1 MSDNNKKPLNISER
15 INAFFSLLNKRER
28 FSFWLM
34 GGINTFFLIVMSIFT
49 DASVLYCLAF
59 WTLIQVLIVAYYIF
73 VNKFE
78 RKTRSR
84 EWIDAIAFAVVA
96 ATLIRTFFI
105 EAYTIPTSS
114 MEKSLL
120 IGDFLFV
127 SKVNYG
133 PRAPMTPI
141 SFPFAHNTMPVTNGK
156 SYLEWFKMPYLRLPG
171 FQKVKN
177 NDVVVFNY
185 PYENDRPL
193 DKKENYIK
201 RCLGIAGDTILV
213 VRQQVF
219 INGKAAE
226 NPPKMQQFYRVKTDG
241 SDVFN
246 QKLIRKLDLLEGGA
260 TQEQNVFTINLTQ
273 ESKAKLAATPGVIS
287 IDSLP
292 DPDPEALNGYY
303 EYGKKFGWTVD
314 NFGPLYI
321 PKAGD
326 VIQLSDATYKMYDR
340 AIRVYE
346 NNPDFTEK
354 DGHFYLGGK
363 EITSY
368 TFKQN
373 YYFMMGDNRHNSADS
388 RFWGFVPEDH
398 IVGKALFIWMSW
410 DSGAPSITEKIRWK
424 RLFTGIK

>member
-1 MSDNNKKPLNISER
+1 MNQPKKPSKNPTELVKM
-15 INAFFSLLNKRER
+15 FFALLNKRER

-34 GGINTFFLIVMSIFT
+34 GGINTFFLIVMTLFT
-49 DASVLYCLAF
+49 SVQFLHGIAF
-59 WTLIQVLIVAYYIF
+59 WTLIQVLIIGYYILINQF
-73 VNKFE
+73 P
-78 RKTRSR
+78 RKTKNR
-84 EWIDAIAFAVVA
+84 EWIDAVAFAVVA

-133 PRAPMTPI
+133 ARAPMTPI
-141 SFPFAHNTMPVTNGK
+141 SFPFAHNTMPITGTK
-156 SYLEWFKMPYLRLPG
+156 SYMDWFSMPYLRLPG
-171 FQKVKN
+171 FQKIKN

-185 PYENDRPL
+185 PYENERPV

-201 RCLGIAGDTILV
+201 RCLGIAGDTIQV
-213 VRQQVF
+213 INEQVF
-219 INGKAAE
+219 INGKPAE
-226 NPPKMQQFYRVKTDG
+226 NPEKMQFFYRVKTDG
-241 SDVFN
+241 RDVFN
-246 QKLIRKLDLLEGGA
+246 QKLIRKLDLLEGGP
-260 TQEQNVFTINLTQ
+260 TQNPGEYTINLTKASKEILRNTSGVQ
-273 ESKAKLAATPGVIS
+273 E

-292 DPDPEALNGYY
+292 NPDPDALKGYY

-314 NFGPLYI
+314 FFGPLYI
-321 PKAGD
+321 PKSGD
-326 VIQLSDATYKMYDR
+326 VIQLNETNYLLYDR

-346 NNPDFTEK
+346 NNPTFEVKNGKYYIND
-354 DGHFYLGGK
+354 K

-410 DSGAPSITEKIRWK
+410 DSGAPKFWERIRWS
-424 RLFTGIK
+424 RLFNGIH